1 MKASELR
8 IGNYIY
14 CKGEIIKVTLIGNH
28 GVQSSINGTTINA
41 KFNTPDLEPIPLT
54 EKWLLDFGF
63 DHMGIIF
70 RKSVTHHLE
79 LVYMLSINEFRI
91 QTKGSG
97 FTNTLEIKHVHQ
109 LQNLYFALT
118 GEELKIKTTSSTSQ

>member
-1 MKASELR
+1 MSLTAKELR

-14 CKGEIIKVTLIGNH
+14 CKGGIIKVTLIGYY

-54 EKWLLDFGF
+54 EQWLLDFGF
-63 DHMGIIF
+63 ERDVYCNELDLAYFSKGNISF
-70 RKSVTHHLE
+70 TDVLPTHIE
-79 LVYMLSINEFRI
+79 LVDYELSPCDY
-91 QTKGSG
+91 
-97 FTNTLEIKHVHQ
+97 VHH

-118 GEELKIKTTSSTSQ
+118 GEELKTK